1 MIEKFSWNLFF
12 SNKTLEYKALLVE
25 VYMHKSSSI
34 CSAFRKQEQEDEELA
49 TYLGG
54 ERERDWDSMKPQINS
69 SRAAL
74 Y

>member
-1 MIEKFSWNLFF
+1 MRLKFFHEIWFF

-34 CSAFRKQEQEDEELA
+34 CSAFRKQEQEEPA
-49 TYLGG
+49 TYIGG
-54 ERERDWDSMKPQINS
+54 ERDSMKPQINS
-69 SRAAL
+69 SLAAL

>member
-1 MIEKFSWNLFF
+1 MKSFFF

-34 CSAFRKQEQEDEELA
+34 CSAFRKQEQEEPA

-54 ERERDWDSMKPQINS
+54 ERERETET
-69 SRAAL
+69 A
-74 Y
+74 

>member
-1 MIEKFSWNLFF
+1 MWLKFFHEIWFF

-34 CSAFRKQEQEDEELA
+34 CSAFRKQEQEEPA
-49 TYLGG
+49 TYL
-54 ERERDWDSMKPQINS
+54 DSMKPQINS